1 MRKLLSLALLLSL
14 AQAQTGVGVSPPRVL
29 LPLAPGASAT
39 QTVVVDHP
47 GRQGTLRVSVVLS
60 DVLLKPDGAPLYL
73 DPGSHPRSLARW
85 LSVTP
90 LEFLLQPQA
99 SQ

>member
-60 DVLLKPDGAPLYL
+60 TWTREA
-73 DPGSHPRSLARW
+73 
-85 LSVTP
+85 TP
-90 LEFLLQPQA
+90 VAWRAGFP
-99 SQ
+99 